1 MKKHLNP
8 NNLIFPSYTLAYF
21 NFRYLLLVFFLTI
34 AGTSASQAQH
44 QLGVRWDP
52 PQKTEIAI
60 QELERFNEVG
70 VSVLEISSPLKP
82 TVWAKIDSLRLT
94 VYGQLEIQYPLA
106 HTFSSA
112 DSAFIKQLREKIS
125 AFISRPAVT
134 SIGLFSYGPINR
146 ESFQFAV
153 DPFINQ
159 IKNAAD
165 VHIYGVLSPD
175 QSLSSNNLPVDFMIR
190 ELAVSPKNLDKLSVS
205 SHPLIRGYHY
215 IPSESLQ
222 DALLPFKKLIT
233 ATTGSADAPIFVQD
247 NWLLSMLE
255 LHPQSKLTFR
265 TLTQKTEPVFPL
277 QDRTLPAPQSSPT
290 TVILL
295 IIIWLTVGLH
305 YRDSPIYR
313 KSLFR
318 YFSGHK
324 FFVTDVAK
332 RHFRTPAPAVIL
344 LAQNACIL
352 VIGIYISVE
361 TLTTP
366 RGLAAF
372 FHHIPG
378 AAALGASAL
387 GLGMWALAISL
398 ILAIIS
404 IFWLSISGKRLSS
417 LTQLATLYS
426 WPLHINLL
434 LVTLAVAFFAS
445 GSGTF
450 VVITCTVC
458 VILLQISCFIIAA
471 LDAVTFNPSRRL
483 LYLSSTIVI
492 YVGLLIGALV
502 WAISNDHLREVLI
515 LTVSL

>member
-1 MKKHLNP
+1 MSL
-8 NNLIFPSYTLAYF
+8 NNLIFPFCILAYL
-21 NFRYLLLVFFLTI
+21 NFRYLLVCFFLII
-34 AGTSASQAQH
+34 AGTSVSKAQR
-44 QLGVRWDP
+44 QLGVQWDP
-52 PQKTEIAI
+52 PQKTEVALG
-60 QELERFNEVG
+60 ELGRFNEIG
-70 VSVLEISSPLKP
+70 VSILEVSPPLP
-82 TVWAKIDSLRLT
+82 SAVWARIDSLKLT
-94 VYGQLEIQYPLA
+94 VYGQLDVNYPLA
-106 HTFSSA
+106 YTFSNA
-112 DSAFIKQLREKIS
+112 DSASMQQFREKIS
-125 AFISRPAVT
+125 ALISQPSVE
-134 SIGLFSYGPINR
+134 SIGLFSYGSIHR
-146 ESFQFAV
+146 QSFQSAIT
-153 DPFINQ
+153 PFINQ

-165 VHIYGVLSPD
+165 VRIYGVLSPD
-175 QSLSSNNLPVDFMIR
+175 QPQPPHELSVDFMIR
-190 ELAVSPKNLDKLSVS
+190 ELNVNPKNLDKLSIS
-205 SHPLIRGYHY
+205 SHPLIKGYHY

-222 DALLPFKKLIT
+222 NALSPFKKVVE
-233 ATTGSADAPIFVQD
+233 ATVTSTDAPIFVQD
-247 NWLLSMLE
+247 DWLLSMLKSY
-255 LHPQSKLTFR
+255 PQSKSAFQS
-265 TLTQKTEPVFPL
+265 LTQKKDTVFPL
-277 QDRTLPAPQSSPT
+277 PNRSLPTPQSSSSA
-290 TVILL
+290 IILLL
-295 IIIWLTVGLH
+295 IIWLSVGLH
-305 YRDSPIYR
+305 YRGSPIYR

-318 YFSGHK
+318 YFTSHK
-324 FFVTDVAK
+324 FFVNDVAK
-332 RHFRTPAPAVIL
+332 RHFRTPSPAIIL

-404 IFWLSISGKRLSS
+404 ILWLSINGKKLSS

-492 YVGLLIGALV
+492 YVSLLIGALI